1 MRERSLAGR
10 SVAAVGLGDVSF
22 ARAAARGHD
31 IGEVTR
37 RVHEALEA
45 SIDVI
50 DLAPEPDVERA
61 VGEAVRALRARDR
74 AVVATKIP
82 PFDRGGLPVAYVQA
96 RVEASLRATRFDGMP
111 LVQLPV
117 DAELRASSAWPDLQ
131 GTCERLVREG
141 KVLAW
146 GAIVDHTTPLV
157 EPWLSSLAIDFSLC
171 ARGSA
176 AVLEASATHA
186 IFARRVLAGGAL
198 AGTLGPG
205 VLLSRNDDRH
215 GVDLDAIALG
225 VAKLARFVKRPP
237 PAARASEAARA
248 IAETAERP
256 DHVECETLAELAL
269 RYAIDRGAIALPRI
283 ARAVD
288 LYEAIVAAS
297 APPLSSWTT
306 EQISSIFGA

>member
-1 MRERSLAGR
+1 
-10 SVAAVGLGDVSF
+10 
-22 ARAAARGHD
+22 
-31 IGEVTR
+31 
-37 RVHEALEA
+37 
-45 SIDVI
+45 VI
-50 DLAPEPDVERA
+50 DLSAEPDVERA
-61 VGEAVRALRARDR
+61 VADAVRSLRARDR

-82 PFDRGGLPVAYVQA
+82 PLDRGLPVAYVQA
-96 RVEASLRATRFDGMP
+96 RVEASLRATRFDALP
-111 LVQLPV
+111 LAQLPV
-117 DAELRASSAWPDLQ
+117 SAALRTSSAWPELQ

-146 GAIVDHTTPLV
+146 GAIVDESLV
-157 EPWLSSLAIDFSLC
+157 EPWLASLAIDFSLC
-171 ARGSA
+171 ARGTA
-176 AVLEASATHA
+176 AVLEAAPTHA

-205 VLLSRNDDRH
+205 VLLTPRDDRH
-215 GVDLDAIALG
+215 GIDLEAIALG

-248 IAETAERP
+248 IAETSARP
-256 DHVECETLAELAL
+256 DHVECETVAELAL

-297 APPLSSWTT
+297 APPLTSWTT
-306 EQISSIFGA
+306 EQISSIFAG